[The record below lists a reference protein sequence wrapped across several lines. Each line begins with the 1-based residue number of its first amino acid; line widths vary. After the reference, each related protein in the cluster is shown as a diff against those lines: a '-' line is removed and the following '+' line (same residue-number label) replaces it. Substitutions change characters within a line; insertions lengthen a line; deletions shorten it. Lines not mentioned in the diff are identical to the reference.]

1 MKQRIVTTLVVA
13 FLLGVAMLGLRHID
27 RLNDGIELKKIELRD
42 NSARLKLLDN
52 KYIELNKE
60 LDKTGADK
68 QKLEQEL
75 KQLQEERQKLQE
87 ALQAKQKA
95 KERDLAVKA
104 QRAVTGTSVASATT
118 GSCAEW
124 MAAAGIPSTEA
135 TNKLILKESGC
146 NPRAVNPT
154 SGACGIP
161 QAYPCSKLPQGVNTD
176 PVTQLQWMQSYVTGR
191 YGSWENALSMWYSR
205 CGSAQGCWY

>member
-1 MKQRIVTTLVVA
+1 
-13 FLLGVAMLGLRHID
+13 MLGLRHID

-60 LDKTGADK
+60 LESKDSDK

-75 KQLQEERQKLQE
+75 KQLQEERQKLE
-87 ALQAKQKA
+87 AALQAKKNA
-95 KERDLAVKA
+95 KERDLAVKT
-104 QRAVTGTSVASATT
+104 QRAVIGTAVASAAT

-146 NPRAVNPT
+146 NPRAVNPS
-154 SGACGIP
+154 SGACGIA
-161 QAYPCSKLPQGVNTD
+161 QEYPCGKSGC
-176 PVTQLQWMQSYVTGR
+176 QLGDAVCHLKWMNQYISGR
-191 YGSWENALSMWYSR
+191 YGSWENAMSMWYSR